1 MTGQKVAK
9 PKGSAVSGVPGT
21 PTIAQRVAQLADYY
35 RPQSPLEHLQI
46 QRIARCA
53 AQLDT
58 LHAAEQAK
66 AELARLQSQASPAQ
80 IMLFFA
86 QYSPCAQRMAL
97 QIIEQTEAVPPFGL
111 TDRVLDLVCLEIS
124 NFTGALDTEAH
135 LADAF
140 PVLCQFLR
148 STSIQNYD
156 GPFALDH
163 RLWAVATLLRTIFLD
178 AAPASSDKDSQ
189 IEQLLRKVHSAS
201 ALQNSLAAGVRPIK
215 TGVAYQAQVRDD
227 FSVFTQL
234 QDCRRQARAIAAQF
248 GHVKSLVAASAAMPA
263 IEADRIMRERTSLE
277 RQLSRA
283 VAELLQLQA
292 QTLARMRM

>member
-1 MTGQKVAK
+1 VTGKKAAK
-9 PKGSAVSGVPGT
+9 PKGAGVSGVPAT

-46 QRIARCA
+46 LRIARCA

-66 AELARLQSQASPAQ
+66 LELARLQSQASPAQ

-86 QYSPCAQRMAL
+86 HYSTCARRMAL
-97 QIIEQTEAVPPFGL
+97 QIIEQTEAPPFGL
-111 TDRVLDLVCLEIS
+111 TDPVLDLICLEIS

-148 STSIQNYD
+148 STTIQNYD

-163 RLWAVATLLRTIFLD
+163 RLWAVATLLQSTLLD
-178 AAPASSDKDSQ
+178 AAPALSKKDALVD
-189 IEQLLRKVHSAS
+189 QLLRKIYSEQV
-201 ALQNSLAAGVRPIK
+201 LKDSLAAGVRPLMP
-215 TGVAYQAQVRDD
+215 GVTYLAQVRRD

-248 GHVKSLVAASAAMPA
+248 GHVKALVAASAAMPTM
-263 IEADRIMRERTSLE
+263 EADRIMRERTSLE

-292 QTLARMRM
+292 QTLARLRM